1 MSRSQ
6 RFVEIDFMK
15 NLCGKLC
22 AKVRLLSV
30 AALLMLF
37 YSCNLLEEASD
48 KDGTLRVS
56 FAPGQEILTRS
67 GIEIPDT
74 SDFILTVKNS
84 KGTVVYEGAFGDSP
98 EAMSLK
104 PGNYTVSIVS
114 EEFSRPA
121 FSSPQFGD
129 EQCVVV
135 TSDAVVN
142 VRLLCTQ
149 INSGIRLLIDSRFL
163 DEYPDGAF
171 LLKSSFGKLMYSYSE
186 KRIAYFTPGNL
197 SLILTNKGTDEIL
210 MTKSLEAQEI
220 LELKI
225 AVAGSDSSGQDAS
238 AEGISVAVDTSRT
251 WLSDQYVLGG
261 DGGSSEILSI
271 SQAYDKVGEENVWVC
286 GYIVGGDLTSSS
298 ASFDK
303 PFSSRTNLLLG
314 PRSSTSDKASCM
326 SVQLPSGHF
335 REDLNL
341 VDNPQLLGRKV
352 CLRGDIVEAYYGIPG
367 IKNISEYELQ

>member
-1 MSRSQ
+1 
-6 RFVEIDFMK
+6 MK

-104 PGNYTVSIVS
+104 PGSYTVSIVS

-225 AVAGSDSSGQDAS
+225 AVAGSDGSGQDAS

-314 PRSSTSDKASCM
+314 PRSSTSEKASCL
-326 SVQLPSGHF
+326 SVQLPSGNF

-367 IKNISEYELQ
+367 IKNMSEYELQ

>member
-1 MSRSQ
+1 
-6 RFVEIDFMK
+6 
-15 NLCGKLC
+15 
-22 AKVRLLSV
+22 
-30 AALLMLF
+30 
-37 YSCNLLEEASD
+37 
-48 KDGTLRVS
+48 
-56 FAPGQEILTRS
+56 
-67 GIEIPDT
+67 
-74 SDFILTVKNS
+74 
-84 KGTVVYEGAFGDSP
+84 
-98 EAMSLK
+98 
-104 PGNYTVSIVS
+104 
-114 EEFSRPA
+114 
-121 FSSPQFGD
+121 
-129 EQCVVV
+129 
-135 TSDAVVN
+135 
-142 VRLLCTQ
+142 
-149 INSGIRLLIDSRFL
+149 
-163 DEYPDGAF
+163 
-171 LLKSSFGKLMYSYSE
+171 
-186 KRIAYFTPGNL
+186 
-197 SLILTNKGTDEIL
+197 LILTNKGADEIL

-225 AVAGSDSSGQDAS
+225 AVAGSDGSGQDAS

-251 WLSDQYVLGG
+251 WLSDQYVLGE

-314 PRSSTSDKASCM
+314 PRSSTTDKASCM